1 MQEVKT
7 LPPEIQQ
14 LIDEQFQALKRDIH
28 EKFIVLR
35 QKILGDGGAMN
46 LWAG

>member
-14 LIDEQFQALKRDIH
+14 LIDDQFEALKRDIH
-28 EKFIVLR
+28 EKFIALR
-35 QKILGDGGAMN
+35 QKIWGHDAR
-46 LWAG
+46 